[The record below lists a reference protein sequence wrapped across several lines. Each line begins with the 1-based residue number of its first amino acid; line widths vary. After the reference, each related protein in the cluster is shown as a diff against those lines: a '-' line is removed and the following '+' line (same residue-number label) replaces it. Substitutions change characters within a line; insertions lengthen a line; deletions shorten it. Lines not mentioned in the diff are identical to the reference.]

1 MLPAATVETRIV
13 DHLVTVDLEIVVATD
28 LALVGALL
36 PDVTLRDRL
45 VMVHEPVGP
54 VGRG

>member
-1 MLPAATVETRIV
+1 MLPTATVETRIV

-28 LALVGALL
+28 LALVGPLL

-45 VMVHEPVGP
+45 VMVHEPTD
-54 VGRG
+54 

>member
-1 MLPAATVETRIV
+1 MLPAASVETRIV

-36 PDVTLRDRL
+36 SDVTLRDRL